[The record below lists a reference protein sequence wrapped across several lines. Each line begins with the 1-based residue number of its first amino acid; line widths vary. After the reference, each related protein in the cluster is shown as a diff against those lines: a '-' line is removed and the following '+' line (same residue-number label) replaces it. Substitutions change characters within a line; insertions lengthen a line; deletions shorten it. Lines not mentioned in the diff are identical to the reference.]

1 MAVYQEEAQ
10 FGFTTRNIP
19 QAWWTRMYRDVLVDL
34 KDASRI
40 VSEDMTLTAGVKS
53 NQLAIIDIIQ
63 VYTYHV
69 LVNTFGNV
77 PYTEALDENN
87 LFPKY
92 DDAQTIYKDLM
103 KRLADDIGKLNASSG
118 GFSSSE
124 DLIYQGNVAKWIK
137 FANTLQLKMGMIIA
151 DVDNTAAKAA
161 VESADAK
168 AMSSSAD
175 DAKIKYF
182 ATAPNN
188 NPVNNEAIVSG
199 RSDYVAAKDLM
210 DQLIALN
217 DPRKALYFGTNN
229 AGVYRGGTVGSGNTF
244 ADVSKPSTQ
253 VTAAEAPYVLLDYVE
268 TEFYRAEAKERGYN
282 VAGTAEEHYNNAIRA
297 SILMW
302 GGSAGDAAAY
312 LAQPQVAYASAAGAW
327 KQKIGFQKW
336 IALYNRPFDAWTEV
350 RRLDYP
356 TLTLPVG
363 AVSGF
368 PNRFPY
374 PSNEQ
379 QLNGNNYTTAA
390 AVYGGDKVE
399 SKLFWDKF

>member
-1 MAVYQEEAQ
+1 
-10 FGFTTRNIP
+10 
-19 QAWWTRMYRDVLVDL
+19 
-34 KDASRI
+34 
-40 VSEDMTLTAGVKS
+40 
-53 NQLAIIDIIQ
+53 
-63 VYTYHV
+63 V

-103 KRLADDIGKLNASSG
+103 KRLADDIGKLNASNG